1 MRRLTPLLIAG
12 TAAILAVAE
21 SRRPLRR
28 RVADRRTRA
37 VRNLA
42 LGAVSAL
49 VSAALQKGVVAP
61 LQRRRTGILHQ
72 LDHRIDL
79 PPLVR
84 RAVAILLLDY
94 TLWWWHRANH
104 QVPLLWRFH
113 ALHHEDRDLD
123 VTTALRFHV
132 GEMALAA
139 FFRAAQVGVIGA
151 NEDDVAAWQRL
162 LLPSILFHHSNVR
175 LPERLD
181 TLLARCILV
190 TPRMHGI
197 HHADQPELAN
207 SNWSSLFPWWDALH
221 GTLRLDVAQEEIRI
235 GLPHFISKSSNSKPG
250 ATKQATSE

>member
-28 RVADRRTRA
+28 RVEDRGERA
-37 VRNLA
+37 IRNLA
-42 LGAVSAL
+42 LGAASAL
-49 VSAALQKGVVAP
+49 VSIVLQKVVVTP
-61 LQRRRTGILHQ
+61 LQQRRTGILQ
-72 LDHRIDL
+72 RLDL

-84 RAVAILLLDY
+84 RVAAVLLLDY

-104 QVPLLWRFH
+104 EVPLLWHFH

-123 VTTALRFHV
+123 VTTALRFHA

-139 FFRAAQVGVIGA
+139 LFRAAQVGLMGA
-151 NEDDVAAWQRL
+151 DEDDVAAWQQL

-181 TLLARCILV
+181 TLLARFLFV

-197 HHADQPELAN
+197 HHADRPELTN
-207 SNWSSLFPWWDALH
+207 SNWASLFTWWDSLH
-221 GTLRLDVAQEEIRI
+221 RTLRLDVPQEELTI
-235 GLPHFISKSSNSKPG
+235 GSPHLISKSSNSKPG

>member
-1 MRRLTPLLIAG
+1 VRRLTPLLIAG

-28 RVADRRTRA
+28 RVEARRTRTL
-37 VRNLA
+37 RNLA

-49 VSAALQKGVVAP
+49 VGGALQKAVVAP
-61 LQRRRTGILHQ
+61 LQRRRTGFLHQ
-72 LDHRIDL
+72 LDL

-84 RAVAILLLDY
+84 RAVAVLLLDY

-104 QVPLLWRFH
+104 QVPLLWHFH

-123 VTTALRFHV
+123 VTTALRFHA

-139 FFRAAQVGVIGA
+139 LFRAAQVGVIGA
-151 NEDDVAAWQRL
+151 DQDDVAAWQRL
-162 LLPSILFHHSNVR
+162 LLPSILFHHSNLR
-175 LPERLD
+175 LPECLD
-181 TLLARCILV
+181 ALLARCILV

-221 GTLRLDVAQEEIRI
+221 GTLRLDVAQDHITI
-235 GLPHFISKSSNSKPG
+235 GVPHFISKSSNSKPG
-250 ATKQATSE
+250 ATKQATRE